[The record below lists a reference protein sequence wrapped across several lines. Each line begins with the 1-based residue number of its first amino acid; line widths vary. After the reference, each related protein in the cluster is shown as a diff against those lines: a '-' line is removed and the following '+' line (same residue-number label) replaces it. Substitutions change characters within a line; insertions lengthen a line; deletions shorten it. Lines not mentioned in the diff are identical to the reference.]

1 MLKVK
6 LDRQSAG
13 SRRCCAAGGAGFLGG
28 IVRRRGSRGV
38 ILPRW
43 RESIGGSHLGWWPRG
58 WSGGRRRLFAAL
70 FAVNNTAKDIREGR
84 SKIVVELPSVGI
96 VVGVIAMDGEVCVGI
111 IDRGYDVAG
120 GRSTPVV
127 GSIGSRGTDGASGRG
142 TSRWTSG
149 SNGGG
154 VAEWNWDKVMED

>member
-13 SRRCCAAGGAGFLGG
+13 GRRCCAAGNAGFLGG

-38 ILPRW
+38 VLPRW

-70 FAVNNTAKDIREGR
+70 FAGKNT
-84 SKIVVELPSVGI
+84 
-96 VVGVIAMDGEVCVGI
+96 DGEVCVGI

-142 TSRWTSG
+142 TSRDGRPVPTAVVSPSG
-149 SNGGG
+149 TGIR
-154 VAEWNWDKVMED
+154 